1 MKRKVVAIFLSIVLI
16 VSLLIPSTL
25 VKAEPNNGQ
34 EQGES
39 IEEQQSEEP
48 INGETIEEQ
57 PAEEQSIEEQPDM
70 VEDVDETEGIID
82 PNIYDPVLYKV
93 VLYTLG
99 KTSDDSI
106 FINDLEAITKIDIE
120 ELQKNY
126 SDLENITISSF
137 SLLQEIKNLKELN
150 LSNANWNSLK
160 LLNLGDDSWD
170 GIEALSKL
178 PSLSKLKINGCTFRA
193 VEPET
198 TISKEL
204 LSKLTIEN
212 DKSDGAKE
220 NDKILNINLED
231 INISSDIK
239 SFTIPSIEE
248 MKPVEELSDEDKPNL
263 LSSEIVSEGEW
274 AINNNNVSF
283 SNETFKVEQFPM
295 EIKLSNNRIKAIIKL
310 NVIVDKSLIE
320 NEVSEESPIPEE
332 QKPSGDNNEQ
342 QEVVNTPPVITA
354 SDKTIK
360 VGEEFN
366 PLEGVTANDTEDG
379 DITGQIVVD
388 NKVDINTSGVYEV
401 VYSVK
406 DSQEKETSLTI
417 KVTVEEVSKP
427 SEGEQKPNT
436 PPVITASDKTIKDGD
451 EFNPLEGV
459 TANDV
464 EDGDITNNIVV
475 EGNVDV
481 TKPGEYEIVYKVA
494 DSNGEE
500 VSITIKVLV
509 ENKDVNTEK
518 ELPIIDASDKTINV
532 GDKFEPLEGIT
543 AKDKDGN
550 DITKNIEVT
559 ENAVNINEAG
569 KYNITYSV
577 KDKYGN
583 ESIKTISVTVKKND
597 EVVNSAPVINTEN
610 KIVELG
616 SKFNQLD
623 GVTATD
629 AEDGD
634 VTSRIIVI
642 SSNVDVNKEGIYIVT
657 YEVTDKDG
665 ASTRKTIEVT
675 VMKPIT
681 EENEAPVI
689 NASDRTIKVGDKF
702 NPLDG
707 ITAFDKE
714 DGNLTSK
721 IKVTENMVDI
731 NTIGKYTV
739 TFEVTDSAGKTTTKS
754 INIKVDK
761 AAVPLNKAPVITA
774 YNKIIKTGNKFNPY
788 AGVTAS
794 DYEDGN
800 ITDKIK
806 VIYNNL
812 DTNVT
817 GLYRIVYEVT
827 DSAGYRVTKG
837 IYVNVI
843 PSSNTRPIIYVDN
856 VIVPLGGRYNPYAMV
871 SAYDKEDGNI
881 TGRVVV
887 VYNYVN
893 VYKEGT
899 YKVGY
904 KVTDSMGMSASCI
917 VKVTVKN
924 YYGIED
930 TKKNQ
935 DPVIYANDISIA
947 LNSKFNPLEWVAV
960 TDKEDGDITNK
971 VMVIVNDVDTSVEG
985 NYHVTYEVVDSSG
998 NKVNKAMMV
1007 YVKEEEKVEAENKP
1021 PVINAEDVT
1030 LEKGIY
1036 FDPLDGVTALDEE
1049 DGNLTHKI
1057 IVKENEVNVSK
1068 AGNYKVTYEAT
1079 DSMDETTTKSIN
1091 VIIEGGSALT
1101 SNSMIM
1107 IIIGGVLLVVVVVGA
1122 VVAIVIT
1129 RKKE

>member
-1 MKRKVVAIFLSIVLI
+1 MKRNVVAIFLSIALI

-25 VKAEPNNGQ
+25 VKAEPNDGQ

-39 IEEQQSEEP
+39 IEQPKSEEP
-48 INGETIEEQ
+48 IDGETIEEQ
-57 PAEEQSIEEQPDM
+57 PIEEQSDMLEAGEETK
-70 VEDVDETEGIID
+70 ETEGIID

-99 KTSDDSI
+99 KTSENSI
-106 FINDLEAITKIDIE
+106 FINDLETITKIDIE

-160 LLNLGDDSWD
+160 SLNLGDDSWE

-178 PSLSKLKINGCTFRA
+178 PSLSKLKINGCTFKS

-220 NDKILNINLED
+220 TDKILNINLED

-248 MKPVEELSDEDKPNL
+248 MKPLEELSDEDKPNV
-263 LSSEIVSEGEW
+263 LSNEIVAEGECS
-274 AINNNNVSF
+274 INNNNVSF

-310 NVIVDKSLIE
+310 NVLVDKSLME
-320 NEVSEESPIPEE
+320 NEVSEESPAPEE
-332 QKPSGDNNEQ
+332 ENPSEPGGDNNEQ
-342 QEVVNTPPVITA
+342 QEAVNTPPVIIA

-366 PLEGVTANDTEDG
+366 PLEGVTANDAEDG
-379 DITGQIVVD
+379 DIT
-388 NKVDINTSGVYEV
+388 S
-401 VYSVK
+401 
-406 DSQEKETSLTI
+406 
-417 KVTVEEVSKP
+417 
-427 SEGEQKPNT
+427 
-436 PPVITASDKTIKDGD
+436 
-451 EFNPLEGV
+451 
-459 TANDV
+459 
-464 EDGDITNNIVV
+464 NIVV

-481 TKPGEYEIVYKVA
+481 TKPGEYKIVYKVA

-518 ELPIIDASDKTINV
+518 ELPIIEAIDKTINV
-532 GDKFEPLEGIT
+532 GDKFDPLEGVT

-550 DITKNIEVT
+550 DITENIEVT
-559 ENAVNINEAG
+559 ENAVNINEVG

-577 KDKYGN
+577 KDKDGN

-642 SSNVDVNKEGIYIVT
+642 SSNVDINKEGIYIVT

-681 EENEAPVI
+681 EENEAPAI
-689 NASDRTIKVGDKF
+689 NASDRTIKVGGKF

-707 ITAFDKE
+707 VTAFDKE
-714 DGNLTSK
+714 DGDLTSK
-721 IKVTENMVDI
+721 IKVTVNMVDI

-761 AAVPLNKAPVITA
+761 AAVPINKAPVITA

-837 IYVNVI
+837 IYINVI

-856 VIVPLGGRYNPYAMV
+856 VIVPLGSRYNPYAMV

-893 VYKEGT
+893 IYKEGT

-904 KVTDSMGMSASCI
+904 KVTDSMGMSASCV

-924 YYGIED
+924 YYNIED

-947 LNSKFNPLEWVAV
+947 LNSKFNPLEWVAA

-971 VMVIVNDVDTSVEG
+971 VMVIVNDVDTSVVG
-985 NYHVTYEVVDSSG
+985 NYHVTYEVVDSAG

-1007 YVKEEEKVEAENKP
+1007 YVKEEEKVEEENKL
-1021 PVINAEDVT
+1021 PVINAEDIT

-1049 DGNLTHKI
+1049 DGNLTYKI

-1068 AGNYKVTYEAT
+1068 AGNYKITYEVT

-1091 VIIEGGSALT
+1091 VTIEGGSALT

-1107 IIIGGVLLVVVVVGA
+1107 IIIGGVLLVVVVVGV

-1129 RKKE
+1129 KKKE